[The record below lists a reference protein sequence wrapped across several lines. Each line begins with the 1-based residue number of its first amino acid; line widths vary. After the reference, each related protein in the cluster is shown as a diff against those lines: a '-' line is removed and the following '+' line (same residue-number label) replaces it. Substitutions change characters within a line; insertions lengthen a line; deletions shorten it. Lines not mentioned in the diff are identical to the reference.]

1 MKRGR
6 LPLTA
11 LRSFEVAGRLMS
23 FTRAA
28 EELFVSQAAI
38 SRQIR
43 ELEASIGRPLF
54 ERKHRA
60 VVLTDDGASLLATLT
75 DAFDRIDASLSTLAD
90 RTMAQVVTI
99 SAEPSFAALWMVPNL
114 LEFRELHPDIDV
126 RIESDPRLVE
136 FRANEAVL
144 AIRHGSSGG
153 VWPRTEASHLAD
165 VEMVPVI
172 APSLLQTGTPLIQP
186 ADIQQFELLHEENRR
201 VWADWFKIS
210 GAPEDSCDR
219 GPVLAD
225 GYLVMQAAL
234 RGHGAALCDRLFAEE
249 EIETGRLVQPFD
261 VGLPYGAYYLVAR
274 SFKALPGPAAALA
287 DWLSHRFREPTRKK
301 TVLAA
306 VQQQ

>member
-11 LRSFEVAGRLMS
+11 LRSFEVAGRLLS

-54 ERKHRA
+54 ERRHRA

-75 DAFDRIDASLSTLAD
+75 DAFDRIDASLSALAGS
-90 RTMAQVVTI
+90 TVSQVVTI
-99 SAEPSFAALWMVPNL
+99 SVEPSFAVLWMVPNL
-114 LEFRELHPDIDV
+114 AEFRALHPDIDV
-126 RIESDPRLVE
+126 RIEADPRLVE

-144 AIRHGSSGG
+144 AVRHGSSGG
-153 VWPRTEASHLAD
+153 AWPRVEARHLAG

-172 APSLLQTGTPLIQP
+172 APSLLQTGTPLNRP
-186 ADIQQFELLHEENRR
+186 EDIQQFELLHEENRR
-201 VWADWFKIS
+201 VWADWFRIAD
-210 GAPEDSCDR
+210 APGDSCDR
-219 GPVLAD
+219 GPMLAD
-225 GYLVMQAAL
+225 GHLVMQAAL

-249 EIETGRLVQPFD
+249 EIAAGRLVQPFD
-261 VGLPYGAYYLVAR
+261 IRLPFGAYYLVTR
-274 SFKALPGPAAALA
+274 NFHTLSRPAATLA
-287 DWLSHRFREPTRKK
+287 DWLLSRFTP
-301 TVLAA
+301 VP
-306 VQQQ
+306 